1 MRYAANGTV
10 VGVAAGAE
18 PPDGADEFAEAGG
31 FVRLFVRPWVGR
43 LLAAT
48 KRSPEPIRRI
58 LWGVRPER

>member
-1 MRYAANGTV
+1 MIPDHAVHGERYG
-10 VGVAAGAE
+10 VGVAACDE
-18 PPDGADEFAEAGG
+18 PPDGSEEFAVAG
-31 FVRLFVRPWVGR
+31 FVRPWVGR

>member
-1 MRYAANGTV
+1 
-10 VGVAAGAE
+10 VAACAE
-18 PPDGADEFAEAGG
+18 PPDGFEEFAEAGG
-31 FVRLFVRPWVGR
+31 FVRLFARPWVGR